1 MAKER
6 KVKSFILG
14 CTLYLV
20 AIPGFADV
28 TFKTCSRLPD
38 ENATVNI
45 DDSGA
50 FHITVNLG
58 RETFVSSTCK
68 PLLPSP
74 VLQIGIASIECMGDW
89 PTGKGS
95 VILDSMD
102 GVLNVLMYKGPE
114 PLPSQYYDDR
124 ALYCGEPNRGNR
136 S

>member
-1 MAKER
+1 MVKQR
-6 KVKSFILG
+6 YMKSFILG
-14 CTLYLV
+14 CTLYLA

-28 TFKTCSRLPD
+28 AFKTCSRPPD
-38 ENATVNI
+38 ESATVDI

-50 FHITVNLG
+50 FHIILNLG

-68 PLLPSP
+68 PLIQSP
-74 VLQIGIASIECMGDW
+74 LLQIGIASIECVGDW

-95 VILDSMD
+95 VILDSAD
-102 GVLNVLMYKGPE
+102 GVLNVLMYKGPD

-124 ALYCGEPNRGNR
+124 ALFCGAPNRANR